1 VIGGILGLAALS
13 GCTGGYGS
21 QAATEPLRIP
31 NTEGSKAFDAAL
43 AVLGRMHF
51 TIDKADPNTGLI
63 RTHPLP
69 AAQFFELWRSDN
81 VTVSDQ
87 LEANL
92 NTLRRTAWLA
102 IVPVGED
109 VSIDCLVRVERLNVP
124 SRPVV
129 GSATAYR
136 SLSDST
142 VIAQSLRVSPEQ
154 QQAMEWT
161 DLGTDP
167 PLASRILAG
176 IAHRMKKTSPQSPSK
191 G

>member
-1 VIGGILGLAALS
+1 VIGVLGLAAVS
-13 GCTGGYGS
+13 GCAAGHGS
-21 QAATEPLRIP
+21 QAAAEPLRIS
-31 NTEGSKAFDAAL
+31 NTEGAKAFDAAL
-43 AVLGRMHF
+43 AVLGQMHF
-51 TIDKADPNTGLI
+51 TIDKADPDTGLI

-81 VTVSDQ
+81 VTVGDQ

-109 VSIDCLVRVERLNVP
+109 VSVDCLVRVERLNVP

-136 SLSDST
+136 TLSDST
-142 VIAQSLRVSPEQ
+142 VIAQSLRLRPEQ

-167 PLASRILAG
+167 PLAGRILAG
-176 IAHRMKKTSPQSPSK
+176 IAHRVKKTPPQSPSK